1 VFKHLIVVKKST
13 SIRVFAE
20 YTPIFLHNTAK
31 LHHHSAIWD
40 LFAAYL
46 KEGYYP
52 FAKEPDF
59 EVRLQQVI
67 NQPLEIDIPNY
78 AEMSV
83 STRRKMKQLMA
94 ILSESVPFKP
104 NVSKIAAMLNIGRN
118 NIADYLL
125 YMEEAGMIAQLTSKT
140 SGVRAQG
147 KVDKI
152 YLENTNLMH
161 QLSRENQN
169 LGNLRE
175 TFFLNQT
182 KTLHTVS

>member
-1 VFKHLIVVKKST
+1 
-13 SIRVFAE
+13 
-20 YTPIFLHNTAK
+20 
-31 LHHHSAIWD
+31 
-40 LFAAYL
+40 
-46 KEGYYP
+46 
-52 FAKEPDF
+52 
-59 EVRLQQVI
+59 VI
-67 NQPLEIDIPNY
+67 NQTLEIDIPNY

-94 ILSESVPFKP
+94 ILSESVPFKR

-125 YMEEAGMIAQLTSKT
+125 YMEEAGMIAQLITKT
-140 SGVRAQG
+140 SGVRALG

-161 QLSRENQN
+161 QLSRENRN

-182 KTLHTVS
+182 KMLHTVSSSTLSDFKIDNRDFEVGGKNKGLKQIAQSSDGFVVKDDIERGYLKVIPL